1 MARNSG
7 FAEMVSML
15 HNAVLHGDQGLREA
29 LTESLEKIDESGRDA
44 QAATSRA
51 VTEGLTQV
59 FDEVNQ
65 LRKDVNRAVKP
76 ASGDLFTS
84 KTEEVTGL
92 LRAELTELRTTLNH
106 LNGLTLTPPPPPAP
120 GTPAALTGTD
130 NPGTP
135 LQPAIP
141 AQRGPDH
148 EDPAAIAPSVP
159 APASGPEAGDGREPG
174 SQAAGA
180 AQTHGPDGGTAG
192 EELAAETTP
201 EATAPALSEE
211 SVRQAV
217 REALAQELTPLVEQL
232 TTPAATTEERP
243 DGAEHLRQAARE
255 AALEVAGQV
264 RDELATV
271 MEVTRDS
278 FASLAQEIAGLRRA
292 VDELQAQPAETP
304 EPVLPDK
311 EHTALLRTAARISS
325 ADLRCHRDTWEFLT
339 ARTAGHPHFRVPPR
353 VTDEADER
361 VFAPLSGR
369 SLIALLISLHTVT
382 SSNPDGS
389 GDHELAATLYDRI
402 KQRLTRLGPGEGE
415 RVTIALDDRVTPEP
429 DDDGDDQHGETGGTG
444 APSSW
449 GE

>member
-1 MARNSG
+1 MARSSG

-15 HNAVLHGDQGLREA
+15 HNAVLHGDQSLREA
-29 LTESLEKIDESGRDA
+29 LTESVEKIDESGRDA
-44 QAATSRA
+44 QEATSRA

-59 FDEVNQ
+59 FDELNL

-76 ASGDLFTS
+76 ASGDLFAS

-92 LRAELTELRTTLNH
+92 LRVELTELRTTLNH
-106 LNGLTLTPPPPPAP
+106 LNALALAPLAPAGP
-120 GTPAALTGTD
+120 GVPSSSQADSQGAHL
-130 NPGTP
+130 P
-135 LQPAIP
+135 QAIP
-141 AQRGPDH
+141 VQRGPGH
-148 EDPAAIAPSVP
+148 EDPAVVSPSVP
-159 APASGPEAGDGREPG
+159 APTSGPGADDGREPG
-174 SQAAGA
+174 
-180 AQTHGPDGGTAG
+180 AQEPDGGTAG
-192 EELAAETTP
+192 EEPAAETTP

-211 SVRQAV
+211 TVRQAV
-217 REALAQELTPLVEQL
+217 REVLAQELTPLVEQL
-232 TTPAATTEERP
+232 TTPAATAEERP
-243 DGAEHLRQAARE
+243 DGAEQLRQAV
-255 AALEVAGQV
+255 LKVAGQV

-271 MEVTRDS
+271 MEATRNG

-292 VDELQAQPAETP
+292 VDELQAHPTETP
-304 EPVLPDK
+304 EPVLPNEK
-311 EHTALLRTAARISS
+311 HTALLRTAARISS

-382 SSNPDGS
+382 SSTPDGS

-402 KQRLTRLGPGEGE
+402 EQRLTRLGPGDGE

-429 DDDGDDQHGETGGTG
+429 DDDGDDQDGETGGTG

-449 GE
+449 GA

>member
-1 MARNSG
+1 MARTSG

-15 HNAVLHGDQGLREA
+15 HNAVLHGDQSLREA
-29 LTESLEKIDESGRDA
+29 LAESVEKIDESGRDA

-51 VTEGLTQV
+51 VAEGLTQV
-59 FDEVNQ
+59 FDELNL

-76 ASGDLFTS
+76 ASGDLFAS

-106 LNGLTLTPPPPPAP
+106 LNALALTPLAPAGP
-120 GTPAALTGTD
+120 GVPSSFQAD
-130 NPGTP
+130 SPGAP
-135 LQPAIP
+135 LPQAIP
-141 AQRGPDH
+141 VQRGPGH
-148 EDPAAIAPSVP
+148 EDPAVFSPSVP
-159 APASGPEAGDGREPG
+159 TPASGPGADDGREPG
-174 SQAAGA
+174 
-180 AQTHGPDGGTAG
+180 AQSVDPVETQEPDGGTAG
-192 EELAAETTP
+192 EEPAAETTP

-217 REALAQELTPLVEQL
+217 REVLAQELTPLVEQL
-232 TTPAATTEERP
+232 TTPAATAEERP
-243 DGAEHLRQAARE
+243 DGAEQLRQAARE
-255 AALEVAGQV
+255 AVLEVAGQV

-271 MEVTRDS
+271 LEATRDG
-278 FASLAQEIAGLRRA
+278 FASFAQEIAGLRRA

-304 EPVLPDK
+304 EPVRPNE

-369 SLIALLISLHTVT
+369 SLIALLISLHTVI

-415 RVTIALDDRVTPEP
+415 RVAIALDDRVTPEP
-429 DDDGDDQHGETGGTG
+429 DDDGDDQDGETGGTG
-444 APSSW
+444 APSGW
-449 GE
+449 GA

>member
-1 MARNSG
+1 MARSSG

-15 HNAVLHGDQGLREA
+15 HNAVLHGDQSLREA
-29 LTESLEKIDESGRDA
+29 LTESVEKIDESGRDA

-51 VTEGLTQV
+51 VAEGLTQV
-59 FDEVNQ
+59 FDELNL

-76 ASGDLFTS
+76 ASGDLFAS
-84 KTEEVTGL
+84 KTEEVTSL

-106 LNGLTLTPPPPPAP
+106 LNALALGPLAP
-120 GTPAALTGTD
+120 VS
-130 NPGTP
+130 PGAP
-135 LQPAIP
+135 SSSQADSPGAPFPRAIP
-141 AQRGPDH
+141 IQRGPGH
-148 EDPAAIAPSVP
+148 EDPAVVSPSVP
-159 APASGPEAGDGREPG
+159 APASGPGADDGQEPR
-174 SQAAGA
+174 
-180 AQTHGPDGGTAG
+180 AQNVDAVETQEPDGSTAG
-192 EELAAETTP
+192 EEPAAETAP
-201 EATAPALSEE
+201 EATAPAMSEE

-217 REALAQELTPLVEQL
+217 REVLAQELTPLVEQL
-232 TTPAATTEERP
+232 TTPAATAEERP
-243 DGAEHLRQAARE
+243 DGAGELRQAV
-255 AALEVAGQV
+255 LEVAGQV

-271 MEVTRDS
+271 LEATRDG

-292 VDELQAQPAETP
+292 VDALQAHTAETP
-304 EPVLPDK
+304 EPAQPNE
-311 EHTALLRTAARISS
+311 EHTTLLRTAARISS

-382 SSNPDGS
+382 SSTPDGS

-402 KQRLTRLGPGEGE
+402 KQRLTHLGPGEGE

-429 DDDGDDQHGETGGTG
+429 DDDGDDQDGETGETGGTG
-444 APSSW
+444 APSS
-449 GE
+449 GGA

>member
-1 MARNSG
+1 MNRKPG
-7 FAEMVSML
+7 LAEMVSML
-15 HNAVLHGDQGLREA
+15 HAAVLHGDQNLREA
-29 LTESLEKIDESGRDA
+29 LNEAIDKVDSSGRDA
-44 QAATSRA
+44 QTATSQTVRD
-51 VTEGLTQV
+51 GLSRV
-59 FDEVNQ
+59 YDEINK
-65 LRKDVNRAVKP
+65 LRKDINSAAKP
-76 ASGDLFTS
+76 SSTDIFTS

-106 LNGLTLTPPPPPAP
+106 LNALAPPASVSP
-120 GTPAALTGTD
+120 GV
-130 NPGTP
+130 PGSSQADRPGAP
-135 LQPAIP
+135 LPQAIP
-141 AQRGPDH
+141 VQRGPGH
-148 EDPAAIAPSVP
+148 EDPAVVSPSVP
-159 APASGPEAGDGREPG
+159 APASGPGADGGRELG
-174 SQAAGA
+174 AQSAGA
-180 AQTHGPDGGTAG
+180 VETQEPDGGTAG
-192 EELAAETTP
+192 EEPATGIPP

-211 SVRQAV
+211 SVREAV
-217 REALAQELTPLVEQL
+217 REVLAQELTPFVEQL
-232 TTPAATTEERP
+232 TTPAVTAEERP
-243 DGAEHLRQAARE
+243 DGAEQLRQAARE
-255 AALEVAGQV
+255 AVLEVAGQV

-271 MEVTRDS
+271 LEVTRDG
-278 FASLAQEIAGLRRA
+278 FASLAQEIAGLRRT
-292 VDELQAQPAETP
+292 VDQLQAQPAETA
-304 EPVLPDK
+304 ERVLPDE

-382 SSNPDGS
+382 SSTPDGS

-429 DDDGDDQHGETGGTG
+429 DDDGDDQDGETGGTG

-449 GE
+449 GA

>member
-1 MARNSG
+1 MARTSG

-15 HNAVLHGDQGLREA
+15 HNAVLHGDQSLREA
-29 LTESLEKIDESGRDA
+29 LTESVEKIDESGRDA

-51 VTEGLTQV
+51 VAEGLTQV
-59 FDEVNQ
+59 FDELNL

-76 ASGDLFTS
+76 ASGDLFAS
-84 KTEEVTGL
+84 KTEEITGL

-106 LNGLTLTPPPPPAP
+106 LNALALAPPAP
-120 GTPAALTGTD
+120 AV
-130 NPGTP
+130 PGVPSSSQADSPGAP
-135 LQPAIP
+135 LPQSIP
-141 AQRGPDH
+141 VQRGPGH
-148 EDPAAIAPSVP
+148 EDPAVVSPSAP
-159 APASGPEAGDGREPG
+159 APASGPGADDGREPG
-174 SQAAGA
+174 
-180 AQTHGPDGGTAG
+180 AQSIDAVETQEPDSGTAG
-192 EELAAETTP
+192 EEPAAETT
-201 EATAPALSEE
+201 PALSEE

-217 REALAQELTPLVEQL
+217 REVLAQELTPLVEQL
-232 TTPAATTEERP
+232 TTPAAPAEERP
-243 DGAEHLRQAARE
+243 DGAEQLRQAV
-255 AALEVAGQV
+255 LEVAGQV

-271 MEVTRDS
+271 MEATRDG
-278 FASLAQEIAGLRRA
+278 FASLSQEIAGLRRV

-304 EPVLPDK
+304 EPVLPDE
-311 EHTALLRTAARISS
+311 EHTDLLRTAARISS

-382 SSNPDGS
+382 SSTPDGS
-389 GDHELAATLYDRI
+389 GDRELAATLYDRI

-429 DDDGDDQHGETGGTG
+429 DDDGDDQDGETGGTG
-444 APSSW
+444 APSGW
-449 GE
+449 GA

>member
-1 MARNSG
+1 
-7 FAEMVSML
+7 ML

-120 GTPAALTGTD
+120 GAPAAFTSPEGL
-130 NPGTP
+130 GTP

-148 EDPAAIAPSVP
+148 EDPVVISPSVP
-159 APASGPEAGDGREPG
+159 APASGPGADDRREPG
-174 SQAAGA
+174 
-180 AQTHGPDGGTAG
+180 AQEPDGGTAG
-192 EELAAETTP
+192 EEPAVGTAL

-211 SVRQAV
+211 SVREAV
-217 REALAQELTPLVEQL
+217 REVLAQELTPLVEQL
-232 TTPAATTEERP
+232 TTPAATAEERP
-243 DGAEHLRQAARE
+243 GGAEQLRQVARE
-255 AALEVAGQV
+255 AVLEVAGQV
-264 RDELATV
+264 RDELAIV
-271 MEVTRDS
+271 LEVTRDG

-292 VDELQAQPAETP
+292 VDELQAQPAETDELV
-304 EPVLPDK
+304 EPNK

-339 ARTAGHPHFRVPPR
+339 AHTAGHPHFRVPPR

-402 KQRLTRLGPGEGE
+402 KQRLTRLGSGEGE

-429 DDDGDDQHGETGGTG
+429 DDDGDDQDDETDGTG
-444 APSSW
+444 APSN
-449 GE
+449 